1 MTSIGKRQQHKTK
14 RYESIVQTAEQL
26 FLEKGLERVQMQE
39 IANFEGIGIATLF
52 RYFPKK
58 DRLIVAVAVYN
69 LEKHIQS
76 FTEIV
81 NKSTTAFERL
91 QEIFDLLTI
100 GDDDTLS
107 QSAAFREAFES
118 YASFAVQE
126 LDTMSDYIATQK
138 QIADLIMI
146 IIADGERDGSL
157 RTDVPLKE
165 TIITAINSY
174 GTFGSNI
181 TLKSPITYLEEDI
194 APHKQQL
201 ILKEMILTYVKNDDV
216 SV

>member
-1 MTSIGKRQQHKTK
+1 MTSIGKRQQNKTK

-39 IANFEGIGIATLF
+39 IADFEGVGIATLF

-58 DRLIVAVAVYN
+58 DRLIVAVAIYN
-69 LEKHIQS
+69 LEKHIHS

-100 GDDDTLS
+100 GDDDTLN
-107 QSAAFREAFES
+107 QSATFREAFES

-138 QIADLIMI
+138 QIADLVMI

-216 SV
+216 SF